1 MPKSRKQ
8 QIALSETPYYH
19 IVSRCVRH
27 AFLCGITES
36 YNFEHRRNWMVER
49 LALLSQMFAID
60 VAAFAIMS
68 NHYHLVL
75 QVDTA
80 RAKSWTKQEVL
91 DRWTMIFRLP
101 VLLEREA
108 LGQSTGEAESQA
120 VELIIE
126 KYRSRLCDISWFMRC
141 LNEYIARLANQE
153 DECSGHFWVARFKC
167 QALLGE
173 QALLNAMA
181 YVDLNPVR
189 AKMSPTPETSDYT
202 SIQNRVGKAVKGVFH
217 GKLLPF
223 SGDTLS
229 HNNQIPIPYRFEDYL
244 ELLDWTG
251 RQLKAS
257 KRGAIDAKAPPILD
271 RLGMSAENWVNNC
284 KYLERDFFNVIGS
297 LTALKKFCQT
307 LNLNCLHGTRACQ
320 RCFP

>member
-101 VLLEREA
+101 VLPCNYWH
-108 LGQSTGEAESQA
+108 
-120 VELIIE
+120 E
-126 KYRSRLCDISWFMRC
+126 KKKH
-141 LNEYIARLANQE
+141 NQ
-153 DECSGHFWVARFKC
+153 
-167 QALLGE
+167 L
-173 QALLNAMA
+173 
-181 YVDLNPVR
+181 
-189 AKMSPTPETSDYT
+189 
-202 SIQNRVGKAVKGVFH
+202 
-217 GKLLPF
+217 
-223 SGDTLS
+223 
-229 HNNQIPIPYRFEDYL
+229 
-244 ELLDWTG
+244 
-251 RQLKAS
+251 
-257 KRGAIDAKAPPILD
+257 
-271 RLGMSAENWVNNC
+271 
-284 KYLERDFFNVIGS
+284 
-297 LTALKKFCQT
+297 
-307 LNLNCLHGTRACQ
+307 
-320 RCFP
+320 